1 MEIPSDFYSTR
12 SNPFTKEQIDRLK
25 RSIDSPLPED
35 YLEFLSLYGGGVISE
50 AYSRVQLETDDASL
64 LEVEA
69 TMIFGNI
76 APIDIW
82 ENSIQLDPTWLHDW
96 AFYFCEASNPPE
108 DKILLNLS
116 NEKFKIGGVLYEDEG
131 TIFQVSDDFTSF
143 ISLLTNNRRDQ
154 PEIHKRISDK
164 FGSFHIPSKTIKK
177 IEFPNLNP
185 DRDC

>member
-1 MEIPSDFYSTR
+1 MEIPSDFYSTK
-12 SNPFTKEQIDRLK
+12 SNPFTKEQISRLK
-25 RSIDSPLPED
+25 RSTDSPLPED
-35 YLEFLSLYGGGVISE
+35 YLEFLSLYGGGVISKP
-50 AYSRVQLETDDASL
+50 YSRIQLETDRSSL

-82 ENSIQLDPTWLHDW
+82 ENSIQLDSTWLHDW

-116 NEKFKIGGVLYEDEG
+116 NEKFKIGSVLYEDEG
-131 TIFQVSDDFTSF
+131 KIFQVSENFTSF

-154 PEIHKRISDK
+154 PETHKHISDK
-164 FGSFHIPSKTIKK
+164 FSNFHIPGKTIKK
-177 IEFPNLNP
+177 IEFPNPNA
-185 DRDC
+185 DRDW